1 MSERTNPTPAAQD
14 MDELVAQL
22 ASLVGPKGWTTDPEA
37 LAPRLEERRNL
48 FHGATP
54 IMVSPATTK
63 EVSDIIRTCANAGVC
78 VVPQGGNTGLCGG
91 AVPDDSG
98 TEVLLSLDRLN
109 RIRDIDAASN
119 TMTVEAGCI
128 LADVQTAALGADRLF
143 PLSLAAEGSCQIGGN
158 LSTNAGGT
166 AVLRYGN
173 ARDLVLGLE
182 VVLPDGKVWDGL
194 RKLRKDNTGYDLK
207 QVFIGSEGTLGI
219 ITAAV
224 VRMFPRPRAVVTA
237 FVGMRDVSSALD
249 LLDQTRSK
257 CGDAITGFELI
268 SRRCLDFCLQHI
280 PDTRDPLGERHSWY
294 TLIELQSGIAGP
306 GLRESVEEAF
316 AAAFEADII
325 QDATIAE
332 SESQALAL
340 WKLRESLPEAEL
352 HEGGSIKHDVS
363 VPLPDIP
370 QFLEQ
375 ATQAVEDAIS
385 GVRVVAFGHLG
396 DGNIHFNVGQ
406 PEGAD
411 KVAFLARWGFVN
423 EIVHDI
429 VATYNGSISAEHGLG
444 RLKRDEVRRYK
455 SELELDLMRKL
466 KTALDPNGVLNP
478 GKVVR

>member
-1 MSERTNPTPAAQD
+1 M
-14 MDELVAQL
+14 
-22 ASLVGPKGWTTDPEA
+22 
-37 LAPRLEERRNL
+37 
-48 FHGATP
+48 
-54 IMVSPATTK
+54 
-63 EVSDIIRTCANAGVC
+63 
-78 VVPQGGNTGLCGG
+78 
-91 AVPDDSG
+91 
-98 TEVLLSLDRLN
+98 
-109 RIRDIDAASN
+109 
-119 TMTVEAGCI
+119 
-128 LADVQTAALGADRLF
+128 
-143 PLSLAAEGSCQIGGN
+143 
-158 LSTNAGGT
+158 
-166 AVLRYGN
+166 
-173 ARDLVLGLE
+173 
-182 VVLPDGKVWDGL
+182 
-194 RKLRKDNTGYDLK
+194 
-207 QVFIGSEGTLGI
+207 
-219 ITAAV
+219 
-224 VRMFPRPRAVVTA
+224 TA

-411 KVAFLARWGFVN
+411 KVAFLARW
-423 EIVHDI
+423 
-429 VATYNGSISAEHGLG
+429 AS
-444 RLKRDEVRRYK
+444 
-455 SELELDLMRKL
+455 
-466 KTALDPNGVLNP
+466 
-478 GKVVR
+478 

>member
-1 MSERTNPTPAAQD
+1 MNEQTIPKPAAKN
-14 MDELVAQL
+14 MDELVSQL
-22 ASLVGPKGWTTDPEA
+22 ASLVGPKGWTSDPEV
-37 LAPRLEERRNL
+37 LAPHLEERRNL

-54 IMVSPATTK
+54 IMVSPATTM
-63 EVSDIIRTCANAGVC
+63 EVSEIVRACANAGIS

-91 AVPDDSG
+91 AVPDESG

-109 RIRDIDAASN
+109 RIRDIDPASN
-119 TMTVEAGCI
+119 TMTAEAGCI

-143 PLSLAAEGSCQIGGN
+143 PLSLAAQGSCQIGGN

-182 VVLPDGKVWDGL
+182 VVLPDGQVWDGL

-207 QVFIGSEGTLGI
+207 QVYIGSEGTLGI

-224 VRMFPRPRAVVTA
+224 LRVFPRPRSVLTA
-237 FVGMRDVSSALD
+237 FVGMRDVAAALD
-249 LLDQTRSK
+249 LLDQTRAK

-268 SRRCLDFCLQHI
+268 SRRCLDFCLRHI
-280 PDTRDPLGERHSWY
+280 PDTRDPLGKRHSWY

-306 GLRESVEEAF
+306 GLRESTEEAL

-332 SESQALAL
+332 SESQSLAL

-375 ATQAVEDAIS
+375 TTYAVEKAIP

-411 KVAFLARWGFVN
+411 KAAFLARWGFVN

-478 GKVVR
+478 SKVVR